1 MVSPIIEAGT
11 KIEHGQ
17 QRFLFKHGDGREAT
31 DTNLSLCEALGLIA
45 NVGVGAA
52 ENEST
57 KGEKRE
63 NGSEGEDDDRA
74 RKGPKHDVLG

>member
-1 MVSPIIEAGT
+1 MN
-11 KIEHGQ
+11 KRQ
-17 QRFLFKHGDGREAT
+17 QTQTFP
-31 DTNLSLCEALGLIA
+31 SEALGLIG
-45 NVGVGAA
+45 NVGVDAA

-74 RKGPKHDVLG
+74 GKRLKWDTLG